1 MIDRIARGIANHPK
15 IVLIVCVALLIPSAI
30 GYFGTNI
37 NYDILTYLPDEL
49 DSVQGEQVLDETF
62 HNAASAIIVIENTKP
77 KDVQRLKE
85 KISAVDGVSEVLWVD
100 SLADI
105 TIPYE
110 MLPDEIKDVFYTED
124 GSSTLMMVQ
133 FLHGAATNETMDALN
148 QIRTYL
154 NENCFLSGISAINL
168 DTKELADSQAPLY
181 IVIAILL
188 ALIVL
193 SFTLNSWILPF
204 ILLAAL
210 MAAVVYNMGS
220 NIIFGEI
227 SYITQCIAAILQ
239 LGVTMDYSVFLIDR
253 YEEERKNSDDD
264 TDAMAKAI
272 AGTFTSLC
280 GSSLT
285 TVFGFL
291 ALCFMSFTLGLDIGL
306 VMAKGVVLGVLTV
319 VVFLPSLVLVFND
332 KIDSTRHKSIVP
344 HFEKLNEF
352 TLKHRKVIA
361 VITVLLFIPAFIA
374 SQNVDMYYNMSKAL
388 PEDLPSIA
396 ALSKVKNDF
405 NMATTHFIIV
415 DENMPS
421 SELSEMTEKINKVD
435 GVTSAISLSSFVGA
449 AIPTEILP
457 EEIKDICVKDGYQLM
472 MVNTSYETASDE
484 ENAQVDKIVNI
495 VKSYDPDGYVTGE
508 GAMTKD
514 LVEVTDRDFLI
525 TSIISIAA
533 IFVLIAIIFKSVSVP
548 FILVALIELA
558 IFINEAC
565 SFFLGTTIPFVAPT
579 VISCIQLGATVDY
592 AILLT
597 TRFREELR
605 LGKSRDEAIRTA
617 ANASDRSILQSALV
631 FFCATFGVYL
641 ICDISIIKCI
651 CAMLARGAV
660 ISAFIIIFALTP
672 ILYICERAINKTSY
686 HWREAPKPKMK
697 KFFKKQRTAK
707 EAK

>member
-15 IVLIVCVALLIPSAI
+15 IVLVVCLVLLIPSAI
-30 GYFGTNI
+30 GYLGTNI

-62 HNAASAIIVIENTKP
+62 HNAASAIIVIENTQP
-77 KDVQRLKE
+77 RDVQRLKE
-85 KISAVDGVSEVLWVD
+85 KISTVDGVSEVMWVD

-110 MLPDEIKDVFYTED
+110 MLPDEIKNIFYTED

-133 FLHGAATNETMDALN
+133 FSHGAATNETMDALK
-148 QIRTYL
+148 QIRAYL
-154 NENCFLSGISAINL
+154 NGNCFLSGVSAINL

-181 IVIAILL
+181 IVIAIVL

-253 YEEERKNSDDD
+253 YEEERKKSDND

-374 SQNVDMYYNMSKAL
+374 SQNVDMYYNMAEAL
-388 PEDLPSIA
+388 PEDLPSIS
-396 ALSKVKNDF
+396 ALGKVKNDF

-421 SELSEMTEKINKVD
+421 SELSEMTEKINGVD

-484 ENAQVDKIVNI
+484 ENAQVDEIVNI

-579 VISCIQLGATVDY
+579 IISCIQLGATVDY

-651 CAMLARGAV
+651 CAMLARGSI

-686 HWREAPKPKMK
+686 HWRVAPRPKIK
-697 KFFKKQRTAK
+697 KFLKKQKTAK

>member
-1 MIDRIARGIANHPK
+1 MIDRISRGIANHPK

-30 GYFGTNI
+30 GYLGTNI

-77 KDVQRLKE
+77 KDIQRLKE

-110 MLPDEIKDVFYTED
+110 MLPDEIKDIFYTED

-148 QIRTYL
+148 KIRTYL

-181 IVIAILL
+181 IVIAIVL

-332 KIDSTRHKSIVP
+332 KIDSTRHRSIVP

-686 HWREAPKPKMK
+686 HWRVAPKPKMK